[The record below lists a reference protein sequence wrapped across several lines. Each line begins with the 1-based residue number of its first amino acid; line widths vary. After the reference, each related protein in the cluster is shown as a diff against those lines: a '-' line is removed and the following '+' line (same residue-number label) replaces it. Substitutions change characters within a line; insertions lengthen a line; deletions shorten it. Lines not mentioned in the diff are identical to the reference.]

1 MIDSYAHD
9 CSKCA
14 KFCCF
19 ALKRDN
25 PTIFI
30 DPKPWKCDYCTNDW
44 CRIYREIP
52 DKSPWCVDYE
62 CFGVWDALS
71 RVLGLQPW
79 NTNISSIWDSKAG
92 KMFID
97 RQAIARYLDKLKDF
111 IKTYQLGEAEI
122 IEFVTQW
129 DIDIR
134 YSLAPTIHW
143 EFFQKKINALMKRF
157 WIGINKTDNSF
168 CRL

>member
-1 MIDSYAHD
+1 
-9 CSKCA
+9 
-14 KFCCF
+14 
-19 ALKRDN
+19 
-25 PTIFI
+25 
-30 DPKPWKCDYCTNDW
+30 
-44 CRIYREIP
+44 
-52 DKSPWCVDYE
+52 
-62 CFGVWDALS
+62 
-71 RVLGLQPW
+71 
-79 NTNISSIWDSKAG
+79 
-92 KMFID
+92 MFID

-157 WIGINKTDNSF
+157 
-168 CRL
+168 